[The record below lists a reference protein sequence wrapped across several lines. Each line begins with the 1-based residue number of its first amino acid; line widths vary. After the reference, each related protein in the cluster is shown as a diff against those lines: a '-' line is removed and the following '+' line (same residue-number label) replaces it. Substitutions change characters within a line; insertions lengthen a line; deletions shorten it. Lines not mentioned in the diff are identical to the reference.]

1 VKVTL
6 MADASRDPATG
17 ISGWGG
23 WIASDRGRRM
33 CGGLFRSLMDSITV
47 AEMAAI
53 VNVVEVGRRNGL
65 VMAGDRVLIQTD
77 SRDAMLG
84 LQGLRLIGEAQEKRA
99 EALFCDAT
107 VGLFVVIRHVKA
119 HTDKTD
125 ARSLS
130 NGHCDKEAKR
140 HMRAARRAF
149 NKESK

>member
-1 VKVTL
+1 
-6 MADASRDPATG
+6 MS
-17 ISGWGG
+17 
-23 WIASDRGRRM
+23 
-33 CGGLFRSLMDSITV
+33 SITV

-53 VNVVEVGRRNGL
+53 VNVVEVARRSGL
-65 VMAGDRVLIQTD
+65 VLAGDRVLIQTD

-84 LQGLRLIGEAQEKRA
+84 LQGIRQIGEAQEKRV

-107 VGLFVVIRHVKA
+107 VGLFVAIRHVKA
-119 HTDKTD
+119 HTCNSD

-149 NKESK
+149 TKGES